1 LGRVVQR
8 EKQLQI
14 CECAV
19 NAKRLG

>member
-1 LGRVVQR
+1 LGRVVQGK
-8 EKQLQI
+8 EQLQI